1 MNAVVPGPRVGIF
14 GYFGNGNL
22 GNEGSLAAFLAFVRR
37 EHPELRLFCIAAD
50 PEAVRRDHRIPAAR
64 MMAYRGTSAEGRL
77 GTVKKV
83 GGRLADL
90 PRTFALLRGVD
101 VLVVPGTGV
110 LEKTPDVRPW
120 GMPYWLF
127 ITTLMCRLRGGK
139 VALVCVGADPPRS
152 RATRWLYLTTVSLSD
167 HCSYRDPESRE
178 AMAMMGGDVRGEAS
192 HDLAFSLPAPI
203 CGDAHRGRVVVGIM
217 RYEGAPDDPGRGPG
231 RVRDYAS
238 TMVGFIRHVLAT
250 GREVVIV
257 VGDEADRPL
266 AAEIARSASNASS
279 SGGRQV
285 RVSPAASLDAIMRE
299 MDGADLVVA
308 TRFHHLIC
316 SLKMLRPT
324 VSIGYAVKS
333 EHLMTRFGLRDYAL
347 RIEQVGPSELWRA
360 CLDVQARS
368 EELEPLMR
376 GALAQVMRDLERHLC
391 ALPLGELSRG
401 RA

>member
-1 MNAVVPGPRVGIF
+1 MNAIAPGPRVGIF

-50 PEAVRRDHRIPAAR
+50 PEAVRRDHGIPAAR

-127 ITTLMCRLRGGK
+127 LTTLMCRLRGGK

-152 RATRWLYLTTVSLSD
+152 RATRWLYRTTVSLSD

-178 AMAMMGGDVRGEAS
+178 AMAVLGGDVRGEAS
-192 HDLAFSLPAPI
+192 HDLAFSLPAPT
-203 CGDAHRGRVVVGIM
+203 CGDAHRGRVVVGVM
-217 RYEGAPDDPGRGPG
+217 RYEGAPDDPDRGPG

-238 TMVGFIRHVLAT
+238 TMVAFIRQVLAT

-266 AAEIARSASNASS
+266 AAEIVRSASDASS
-279 SGGRQV
+279 SGGREV
-285 RVSPAASLDAIMRE
+285 RVSPAASLDAVMRE

-333 EHLMTRFGLRDYAL
+333 EHLMTRFGLGDYAL
-347 RIEQVGPSELWRA
+347 EIEKVGPSELWRA
-360 CLDVQARS
+360 CLEVQARS
-368 EELEPLMR
+368 EELEPVMQD
-376 GALAQVMRDLERHLC
+376 ALEQVMRGLEGHLC
-391 ALPLGELSRG
+391 ALPLGELSPG
-401 RA
+401 RS

>member
-1 MNAVVPGPRVGIF
+1 MNAVASGPTVGIF

-37 EHPELRLFCIAAD
+37 EHPRLRLFCIAAD
-50 PEAVRRDHRIPAAR
+50 PEAVRRDHGIPAAR
-64 MMAYRGTSAEGRL
+64 MMAYRGTSSEGRL

-90 PRTFALLRGVD
+90 PRTFILLRGVD

-110 LEKTPDVRPW
+110 LEKTPDVKPW

-127 ITTLMCRLRGGK
+127 LATLMCRLRGGK

-152 RATRWLYLTTVSLSD
+152 RATRWLYRTTVSLSD

-178 AMAMMGGDVRGEAS
+178 AMAVVGGDVRGEAS
-192 HDLAFSLPAPI
+192 HDLAFSLPAPT
-203 CGDAHRGRVVVGIM
+203 CGDAHRGRVVVGVM
-217 RYEGAPDDPGRGPG
+217 RYEGAPDDPGRGPE

-238 TMVGFIRHVLAT
+238 TMVDLIRQVLAT
-250 GREVVIV
+250 GREVVVV

-266 AAEIARSASNASS
+266 AAEIARSASDASS
-279 SGGRQV
+279 SAGRQV

-308 TRFHHLIC
+308 TRFHHLVC

-333 EHLMTRFGLRDYAL
+333 EHLMTRFGLGDYAL
-347 RIEQVGPSELWRA
+347 RIEQVALPELWQA
-360 CLDVQARS
+360 CLDAQARS
-368 EELEPLMR
+368 EELEPVMKD
-376 GALAQVMRDLERHLC
+376 ALEQVVRDLERHLREL
-391 ALPLGELSRG
+391 ALGELSRG